1 MVDPGGN
8 NLTGP
13 YITNGDSTAT
23 NKTYTL
29 LSPGTNGGLIT
40 GSYQSEPSPGFD
52 SSGNS
57 LSARIIQPTK
67 FFNVEFGVSTNAV
80 DPQTNSSAPA
90 PSVSFNSADQLSGNL
105 SAWAASWNK
114 QEFNQGAPK
123 PGGAVPG
130 NTMGSPVGS
139 YNPVT
144 GAFTLIWASQ
154 IVGGPFNNFTG
165 VWHLQGTFVSTD
177 GTVGSVVTSTSST
190 GDPAN
195 GDSLAFTGMSPWP
208 LRIGVTFVILGTLLL
223 VIDRRLRM
231 RGLVGFDGEDAPTT
245 R

>member
-13 YITNGDSTAT
+13 FISNGNSTAGD
-23 NKTYTL
+23 KTYTL
-29 LSPGTNGGLIT
+29 LSPGSDGGLTT
-40 GSYQSEPSPGFD
+40 GSYQSEASPPFD
-52 SSGNS
+52 SAGNS
-57 LSARIIQPTK
+57 LSDRILAPTK
-67 FFNVEFGVSTNAV
+67 FFNIEFAVSTNAV
-80 DPQTNSSAPA
+80 DPQTGSSAPA

-123 PGGAVPG
+123 PGGGVPG
-130 NTMGSPVGS
+130 NTMASPVGS

-165 VWHLQGTFVSTD
+165 VWHLQGTFVS
-177 GTVGSVVTSTSST
+177 
-190 GDPAN
+190 AN
-195 GDSLAFTGMSPWP
+195 GTIGSEVAATTEGSTTAGGTGLAYTGQSPW
-208 LRIGVTFVILGTLLL
+208 LWRTGLALVLFGSLL
-223 VIDRRLRM
+223 VLTSRSFRIRRAS
-231 RGLVGFDGEDAPTT
+231 VIS
-245 R
+245 